1 MEQELVDRIEFRS
14 RHLNTESGCNT
25 YCIVSKNPQNNCI
38 RLHRICYPRLRSSS
52 SLPDD
57 DEDEEWC
64 AATAAEEED
73 GGGTEVAL
81 ADAKDPPPVMVIL
94 RLLTQLSK
102 ARHSKNRDH
111 VSLIRLLKL
120 TT

>member
-1 MEQELVDRIEFRS
+1 M
-14 RHLNTESGCNT
+14 
-25 YCIVSKNPQNNCI
+25 
-38 RLHRICYPRLRSSS
+38 RSSS

-73 GGGTEVAL
+73 GGGGTEVAL

-94 RLLTQLSK
+94 RLLTQSPM
-102 ARHSKNRDH
+102 ARHSKDRDH
-111 VSLIRLLKL
+111 VSLLCRFLLFNDINCINCLLASSSVASLLSKKEAMI
-120 TT
+120 T